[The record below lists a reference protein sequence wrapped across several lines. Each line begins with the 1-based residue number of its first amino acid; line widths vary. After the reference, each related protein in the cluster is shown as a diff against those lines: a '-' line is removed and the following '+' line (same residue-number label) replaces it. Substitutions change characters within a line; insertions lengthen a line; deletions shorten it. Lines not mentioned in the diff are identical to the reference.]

1 MTDDRTDDKKGLG
14 LRERLIEI
22 RSKTSS
28 PLVKRVFRTMD
39 EISVQE
45 STTSVIDA
53 RPETASAD
61 QRSQPSRHVKT
72 SNRIPFAFLSYLGL
86 VIVPFVASTIYF
98 GFIASDQYIAEA
110 RFAVR
115 SLSENHEADSAGGSP
130 LSMSTMSQDG
140 FIVTSFI
147 HSTELL
153 NRIDRII
160 NYREIFS
167 DPGIDFLSRFNRQES
182 NERFLQYWSSQVTTF
197 VDGPS
202 GIITLKTRTFSPENS
217 KRLASIII
225 DESEKLINELSV
237 RAQRDMTARFADEVG
252 RATERYESALA
263 ALQNFQNATGILTP
277 EARASEAG
285 SLLAGL
291 LSKKLELDTRLF
303 VLKESRAE
311 SSPGHQ
317 QLVLASKSLEGQ
329 IEKLRDAVAGDSSA
343 SQNIANA
350 IKSFSQLETDRR
362 VAESLYEVARKNLE
376 AARAEAMRKSLYL
389 VVFVPPT
396 LPQES
401 LYPHRLSSPL
411 LILLALTVAWA
422 TLALIWA
429 SVEDHKL

>member
-1 MTDDRTDDKKGLG
+1 MTVDRTDDKKGLG
-14 LRERLIEI
+14 LRERLNSI
-22 RSKTSS
+22 RSKTSA
-28 PLVKRVFRTMD
+28 PLVKRAFRTLG

-45 STTSVIDA
+45 STTNVIEA
-53 RPETASAD
+53 QPERAPAHEGGK
-61 QRSQPSRHVKT
+61 PSRHVKT
-72 SNRIPFAFLSYLGL
+72 NNRVPFAFVSYLAL
-86 VIVPFVASTIYF
+86 VIIPFLASTIYF
-98 GFIASDQYIAEA
+98 AFIASDQYIAEA

-115 SLSENHEADSAGGSP
+115 SLTENHEAESAGGSP

-153 NRIDRII
+153 NRIDKVI

-167 DPGIDFLSRFNRQES
+167 APGIDFLSRFNRQES
-182 NERFLQYWSSQVTTF
+182 TERFLQYWSNQVTTF

-202 GIITLKTRTFSPENS
+202 GIITLRTRTFSPENS
-217 KRLASIII
+217 RRLASIII

-252 RATERYESALA
+252 RASERYETALA
-263 ALQNFQNATGILTP
+263 ALQNFQNASGILTP

-291 LSKKLELDTRLF
+291 LAKKLELDTRLF
-303 VLKESRAE
+303 VLKESGAD

-329 IEKLRDAVAGDSSA
+329 IEKLRDTLAGDSGA
-343 SQNIANA
+343 SENIANA
-350 IKSFSQLETDRR
+350 IKSFSHLETDRR

-396 LPQES
+396 VPQES